1 MLFGSGGVGETMGSS
16 FFFAFKYNIFWFFFW
31 IQTNYTEAESNK
43 INVNVLFVK
52 LMYIKRA

>member
-16 FFFAFKYNIFWFFFW
+16 FFAFKYNFGFFFW

>member
-16 FFFAFKYNIFWFFFW
+16 SSSFFIIKYRQI
-31 IQTNYTEAESNK
+31 IPKIYKKK